1 MFLMALLMQ
10 GCPPPRVPSAPTG
23 GLRFEGTPLDARVY
37 VNEKLSGTLELY
49 VDRPLLLRPG
59 TYRVKIVAEG
69 YYPEYRE
76 VEVGDDVVSLS
87 VTLTAV
93 PEPLGVQL

>member
-1 MFLMALLMQ
+1 MALLMQ
-10 GCPPPRVPSAPTG
+10 GCPPPRVPTAPTG
-23 GLRFEGTPLDARVY
+23 GLRFEGTPLEARVY

-59 TYRVKIVAEG
+59 SYRLKFTAEG
-69 YYPEYRE
+69 YYPEYVE
-76 VEVGDDVVSLS
+76 VEVADEIVPVT

-93 PEPLGVQL
+93 PEPLGVGL